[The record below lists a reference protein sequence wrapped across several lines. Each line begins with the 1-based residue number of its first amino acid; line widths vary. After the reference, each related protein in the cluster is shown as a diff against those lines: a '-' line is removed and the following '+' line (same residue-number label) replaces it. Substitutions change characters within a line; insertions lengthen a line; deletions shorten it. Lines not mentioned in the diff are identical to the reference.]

1 MKLIALCGAAG
12 AGKDTVAD
20 LLPARKLAF
29 ADALYRE
36 VAEAW
41 GVEQHVLRCRETK
54 ETVSRSMTVNACSD
68 DDFVVFCLNQHC
80 LGTATWFVGNPR
92 SPRQILQWWGDYR
105 RAQDRKYFVDA
116 TTLAI
121 VDCLDDVVIT
131 DVRFPNEAAMVR
143 QLGGQIWQVKRPGYE
158 AGGTGHA
165 SDTDGS
171 EFHPDRVLLNNG
183 DLEDLKA
190 DVLMYWG
197 AE

>member
-20 LLPARKLAF
+20 MLPARKLAF

-54 ETVSRSMTVNACSD
+54 EAPQRRLRIGSCKNDKFMDQNMLD
-68 DDFVVFCLNQHC
+68 DWTQ
-80 LGTATWFVGNPR
+80 PR

-105 RAQDRKYFVDA
+105 RAQDPDYFVTQLHA
-116 TTLAI
+116 EI
-121 VDCLDDVVIT
+121 LDHQGYTPISKQPVVIT
-131 DVRFPNEAAMVR
+131 DVRFPNEAALVR
-143 QLGGQIWQVKRPGYE
+143 QLGGQLWQIRRPGYE

-171 EFHPDRVLLNNG
+171 EFHPDRVLVNGG
-183 DLEDLKA
+183 DLEQLRDL
-190 DVLMYWG
+190 VLTAWE
-197 AE
+197 AV

>member
-20 LLPARKLAF
+20 MLPARKLAF
-29 ADALYRE
+29 ADTLYAE
-36 VAEAW
+36 VAAAW
-41 GVEQHVLRCRETK
+41 GVEVESLKSRETK
-54 ETVSRSMTVNACSD
+54 ELQQRRLSIMECAD
-68 DDFVVFCLNQHC
+68 DGFAEFKFREP
-80 LGTATWFVGNPR
+80 WSEPR

-143 QLGGQIWQVKRPGYE
+143 QLGGQIWQIHRPGYE

-165 SDTDGS
+165 SHTDGS
-171 EFHPDRVLLNNG
+171 EFGPDLVVTNG
-183 DLEDLKA
+183 GSLEDLRA
-190 DVLMYWG
+190 TVL
-197 AE
+197 AEWEGV